1 MFRLFS
7 QYLFIGSFSLQQ
19 LPTLMRTQALLK
31 NLNYLWIK
39 LYNLLFRLLCSIRNV
54 WSSCHVDFLF
64 EQVVVQ
70 PYRRFVGRY
79 RAKPT
84 CSTRSFSH

>member
-1 MFRLFS
+1 MFGLFS

-64 EQVVVQ
+64 EQVPVQ
-70 PYRRFVGRY
+70 PTRRLVCR
-79 RAKPT
+79 
-84 CSTRSFSH
+84 